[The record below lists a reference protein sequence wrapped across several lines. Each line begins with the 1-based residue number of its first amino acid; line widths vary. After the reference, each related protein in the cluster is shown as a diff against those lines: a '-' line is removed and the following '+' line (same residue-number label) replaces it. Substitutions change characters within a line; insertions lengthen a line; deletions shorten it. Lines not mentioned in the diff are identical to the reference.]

1 MGTFI
6 AHTLLIAH
14 YILASIV
21 AIFFIALFLLCVKV
35 AFQYISKYVGKFID
49 WIGDIVYKVKNR
61 K

>member
-6 AHTLLIAH
+6 AHTLMIAH

-21 AIFFIALFLLCVKV
+21 AIFFIALILLCIKV
-35 AFQYISKYVGKFID
+35 AFQYIGKYVTKFID
-49 WIGDIVYKVKNR
+49 WIGDIVYKIKNR

>member
-6 AHTLLIAH
+6 AHTLLIGH

-21 AIFFIALFLLCVKV
+21 AIFFVALILLCVKV
-35 AFQYISKYVGKFID
+35 AVQYIVKYIFEFVD
-49 WIGDIVYKVKNR
+49 WIGDIIYKFKNR

>member
-6 AHTLLIAH
+6 AHTLLIGH

-21 AIFFIALFLLCVKV
+21 AIFFVALILLCVKV
-35 AFQYISKYVGKFID
+35 AVQYIVKFVD
-49 WIGDIVYKVKNR
+49 WIGDIIYKFKNR